1 LPELPEKDKEHAP
14 TSPHLKN
21 HKRQIRTRGLQ
32 ELLETSRRGV
42 KRFRLPPT
50 IRDRCDTRR
59 KKKGKKNHSNDL
71 LLYRQQRH
79 ATINIFML
87 REKVNMDKYA
97 KMWLLL
103 TVFTLIFEIP
113 LTLFAMTNFPH
124 APPLNTWRGEE
135 VAILMLFILPLSFW
149 LATIPTLLI
158 FVALRIKRNAQTTRT

>member
-1 LPELPEKDKEHAP
+1 
-14 TSPHLKN
+14 
-21 HKRQIRTRGLQ
+21 
-32 ELLETSRRGV
+32 
-42 KRFRLPPT
+42 
-50 IRDRCDTRR
+50 
-59 KKKGKKNHSNDL
+59 
-71 LLYRQQRH
+71 
-79 ATINIFML
+79 ML